1 MSIVVKARICR
12 QCGVEFQGGP
22 RAWYCPSCRKKRS
35 SEADARYKKN
45 KRAGKTIIIGETIR
59 KCEVCGEPFIM
70 MAARQR
76 YCKQCA
82 PDAIKSVDNDQGR
95 EYMAAERANPERN
108 EILKARK
115 RFSSKKTAK
124 EIGGVKMNTKIHDA
138 RVSAGLQIKQVADM
152 LEAPY
157 RTIQNWDLGNRN
169 PPAWIEKIIIEKIQ
183 SIEKA
188 TGK

>member
-1 MSIVVKARICR
+1 MSIVVKERICR
-12 QCGVEFQGGP
+12 QCGVAFQGGP
-22 RAWYCPSCRKKRS
+22 RAWYCPSCRKNRS
-35 SEADARYKKN
+35 SEADARHKRN

-115 RFSSKKTAK
+115 RVSSKKITK
-124 EIGGVKMNTKIHDA
+124 EISGVKNEHKNTRCPCI
-138 RVSAGLQIKQVADM
+138 GWVADK
-152 LEAPY
+152 ASRRY
-157 RTIQNWDLGNRN
+157 ARSAVSDDTKLGSRKQES
-169 PPAWIEKIIIEKIQ
+169 PRVD
-183 SIEKA
+183 
-188 TGK
+188 